1 MSEFDRAVNEMHI
14 ICALVPSAAPM
25 FRLLIEGGTR
35 LERENAELR
44 ARVAALEA
52 AAASEAGRTVG
63 TPGTVPADGRLH
75 VFSDEEFDDM
85 KVRS

>member
-25 FRLLIEGGTR
+25 FRLLIEGGAR

-44 ARVAALEA
+44 ARVAALELQA
-52 AAASEAGRTVG
+52 AAERD
-63 TPGTVPADGRLH
+63 DG
-75 VFSDEEFDDM
+75 
-85 KVRS
+85 K